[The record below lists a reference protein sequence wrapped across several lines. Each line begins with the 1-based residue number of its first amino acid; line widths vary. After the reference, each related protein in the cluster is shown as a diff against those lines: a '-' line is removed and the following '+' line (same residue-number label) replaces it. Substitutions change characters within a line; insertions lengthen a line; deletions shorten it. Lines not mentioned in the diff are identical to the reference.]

1 MMHNVINALMINM
14 TDFSYRSWDKRFG
27 NLFYISDILYNKIT
41 KKIITWSFVDLFP
54 NTVAAT
60 FTTVWIVWAVLITFA
75 AFLKNFLILLQA
87 WTSSVSSK
95 MANEKTKKYR
105 NCTFKKKFIMN
116 FSLKNGNK
124 FFINTTTYYHSVTLL
139 MILHKK

>member
-105 NCTFKKKFIMN
+105 NCTFKKKIIMN
-116 FSLKNGNK
+116 FSLKNGHT
-124 FFINTTTYYHSVTLL
+124 FFYKCYN
-139 MILHKK
+139 ILP

>member
-105 NCTFKKKFIMN
+105 NCTFKKKIIMN
-116 FSLKNGNK
+116 FSLKNGQT
-124 FFINTTTYYHSVTLL
+124 FFYKYYN
-139 MILHKK
+139 ILP

>member
-116 FSLKNGNK
+116 FRLKNGNN

>member
-105 NCTFKKKFIMN
+105 NCTFKKKIIMN

>member
-105 NCTFKKKFIMN
+105 NCTFKKKIIMN
-116 FSLKNGNK
+116 FSLKNGNN
-124 FFINTTTYYHSVTLL
+124 FFYKYYN
-139 MILHKK
+139 ILP

>member
-1 MMHNVINALMINM
+1 MMHNVIDVLMINM

-116 FSLKNGNK
+116 FSLKNGNN
-124 FFINTTTYYHSVTLL
+124 FFYKYYN
-139 MILHKK
+139 ILP

>member
-124 FFINTTTYYHSVTLL
+124 FFYKYYN
-139 MILHKK
+139 ILP

>member
-1 MMHNVINALMINM
+1 ML
-14 TDFSYRSWDKRFG
+14 
-27 NLFYISDILYNKIT
+27 LFLILYWCKLELRFFFIYNLLSIWCTMWLMYWWSIWLILVIVPETNVLVIYFIYQISYTIKSR

-105 NCTFKKKFIMN
+105 NCTFKKKN
-116 FSLKNGNK
+116 
-124 FFINTTTYYHSVTLL
+124 LL
-139 MILHKK
+139 WILA

>member
-1 MMHNVINALMINM
+1 MMHNVIDVLMINM

-105 NCTFKKKFIMN
+105 NCKFKKKFIMN

-124 FFINTTTYYHSVTLL
+124 FFINTTTYYHSVILL

>member
-1 MMHNVINALMINM
+1 MMHNVIDVLMINM

-105 NCTFKKKFIMN
+105 NCTFKKIFIMN
-116 FSLKNGNK
+116 FSLKNGNN
-124 FFINTTTYYHSVTLL
+124 FFYKYYN
-139 MILHKK
+139 ILP